1 MSYFLINLYIRCS
14 DIKLQSGFFEGTL
27 QADYKIHLEKKVHG
41 NYQGIKKRTI
51 SRNLVYRIG
60 THTIMKTLWK

>member
-1 MSYFLINLYIRCS
+1 MSFFLINLYIQCN

-27 QADYKIHLEKKVHG
+27 QADYKIHLKKKVYE

-51 SRNLVYRIG
+51 SRNLVYQIG
-60 THTIMKTLWK
+60 THTVMKTWK